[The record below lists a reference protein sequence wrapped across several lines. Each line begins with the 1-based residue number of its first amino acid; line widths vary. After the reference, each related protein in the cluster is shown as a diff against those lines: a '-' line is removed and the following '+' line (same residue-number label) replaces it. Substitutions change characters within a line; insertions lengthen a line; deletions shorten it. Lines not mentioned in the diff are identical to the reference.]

1 MITIVGMGI
10 ESGQLSLAG
19 DRAIKSADLV
29 VVKTRLTA
37 TYTYFEENNITNIS
51 LDDIFENAENFE
63 DLDNKVVEFL
73 LEEDKEKNICFCVD
87 GSGWDDRAV
96 ALLLTKTNAKVLAGV
111 SRGVVKSDMAKGLV
125 SISCYE
131 LLGIVGWDY
140 DTRMTLVVTDI
151 DNAMIASELKIV
163 LSNLVGEEQ
172 KVVFNGREIELYELD
187 RQKDFGYDSY
197 LKVSAVDTLDKK
209 RFNMC
214 DLYWIMRRL
223 RGVDGCPWD
232 KAQTHE
238 SIRKNMIEEAYE
250 LVEAINN
257 NDLDNIIEETGD
269 VLLQAVFHAVIGED
283 EGEYNWQDAMSGLCK
298 KLIERHTHI
307 FGDVVAHNQEEA
319 LQAWNDAK
327 AKEKNTA
334 TITAKMKKI
343 VGLPSLMQA
352 YKTQKVASKVG
363 MEFGSEQDVF
373 DKVIEELEEVKSA
386 SEQNMEMELGDSI
399 FALVNLC
406 RWKGVD
412 PEVALARAN
421 EKFVKRCEYIEIH
434 CEDMSKMSSSQ
445 LDELW
450 ERAKLEDSQH

>member
-19 DRAIKSADLV
+19 DKAIKSADLV

-37 TYTYFEENNITNIS
+37 TYTYFEDNNITNIS
-51 LDDIFENAENFE
+51 LDDIFVNAENFE
-63 DLDNKVVEFL
+63 DLDNKVVDFL
-73 LEEDKEKNICFCVD
+73 LEQDKNKNICFCVD
-87 GSGWDDRAV
+87 GSGWEDRAV

-111 SRGVVKSDMAKGLV
+111 SRGVVKSDMARGLV

-151 DNAMIASELKIV
+151 DNVMVASELKIV
-163 LSNLVGEEQ
+163 LSNLIGEEQ
-172 KVVFNGREIELYELD
+172 KVVFNGREIQLYELD

-197 LKVSAVDTLDKK
+197 LKVGAVETLDKK
-209 RFNMC
+209 RFNLC

-232 KAQTHE
+232 KEQTHE

-250 LVEAINN
+250 LVDAINK
-257 NDLDNIIEETGD
+257 NDLDNMIEETGD

-283 EGEYNWQDAMSGLCK
+283 EGEYNWQDAVSGLCK

-307 FGDVVAHNQEEA
+307 FGNVVAHNKEEA

-334 TITAKMKKI
+334 TLAAKMKKI

-352 YKTQKVASKVG
+352 YKTQKVASKAG

-373 DKVIEELEEVKSA
+373 DKVIEELGEVKRA
-386 SEQNMEMELGDSI
+386 GEQDMEMELGDSI
-399 FALVNLC
+399 FAMVNLC

-421 EKFVKRCEYIEIH
+421 EKFVRRCEYVETH